1 MHSCLSLAL
10 QATSPPVQETDMD
23 RDKERQEI
31 SLVGR
36 LLSLEALL
44 VLMGVLSLFSGV
56 MAADP
61 IRIGSGL
68 AILAAFCMLLFRRRK
83 KPRCTKAHHKAAQER
98 KPDELP

>member
-1 MHSCLSLAL
+1 
-10 QATSPPVQETDMD
+10 MD

-44 VLMGVLSLFSGV
+44 VLMGALSLFSGV

-61 IRIGSGL
+61 VRIASGL
-68 AILAAFCMLLFRRRK
+68 AILAALCLLLFRRRQK
-83 KPRCTKAHHKAAQER
+83 HRQPKARHKTVHER
-98 KPDELP
+98 KSDEVS